1 MFLSETVN
9 ISMNFKS
16 FFHETHNPFIDM
28 IFYHGSME
36 KLPVGTLLTPRNEY
50 EENWNK
56 TDFYNILEMYRPKEM
71 LAHKE
76 SVFMCDNPDDVDN
89 AGGGTEYLF
98 TVKPLGKIEKHD
110 VNWGSEISMLL
121 SDGHEF
127 DSEEIMDA
135 ANNYWKGIPHINES
149 VWEYL
154 TPKAEIIKVE
164 EY

>member
-1 MFLSETVN
+1 
-9 ISMNFKS
+9 MNFKS
-16 FFHETHNPFIDM
+16 FFHEQHSSISHQT
-28 IFYHGSME
+28 FYHGSMNY
-36 KLPVGTLLTPRNEY
+36 LPINTILTPKDDY
-50 EENWNK
+50 EQNWSG

-110 VNWGSEISMLL
+110 LNWGSEISMLL

-127 DSEEIMDA
+127 DSEDIMNA
-135 ANNYWKGIPHINES
+135 AHNYWTGIPHTNES

-154 TPKAEIIKVE
+154 TPKCIVLNVE
-164 EY
+164 QY